1 MNMKR
6 IIILLLIISC
16 SVISSQAESA
26 TDQQKR
32 PERVIAILNDIISYY
47 GHHLGQSF
55 AINRDPNTGII
66 ESSEKIVTFSCEKYD
81 ASYKNTIDDI
91 AESYMA
97 DEPLCYQIMHMVPGN
112 PQPFN
117 LKMVTKTMSKNI
129 LLRTKTEQEMW
140 LMCTK
145 NPDNPQLR
153 DVYAITWEEGDFD
166 EVKGTV
172 YMITSLRPDI
182 YEKSIEGNSR
192 IFKIEGRVD
201 ANITDSLYNVYIAD
215 TRDALYALGDDDYV
229 ACVPVVNK
237 RFEFQTE
244 LDHPCVGR
252 LRCIF
257 PDGSLCSAW
266 IDLDFV
272 PGETYRI
279 TVHDGWYD
287 EDRGYEQ
294 RVEARFGKSL
304 IRPRNTATP
313 HSEQLP
319 DPLIFDPQNGPDQ
332 TMEEWLKTVPS
343 QQMARIEMRA
353 GILETYM
360 ETLERIY
367 ETSGKMIDMLYG
379 EPGLNLDKEY
389 EQIIRLNTKI
399 DAGLQDLIREEKAA
413 GMPVSG
419 FVEEY
424 KHLVGQCTEQN
435 KALIKMQAAAPG
447 KKAKKAQ
454 KHVQSLMEKYMK
466 EMAAT
471 MEKMAIET
479 DK

>member
-1 MNMKR
+1 MKR

-26 TDQQKR
+26 PTDQQKR
-32 PERVIAILNDIISYY
+32 PERVIATLNDIISHF

-66 ESSEKIVTFSCEKYD
+66 ESSEKIVTFSCQKDD
-81 ASYKNTIDDI
+81 ASFMEIP
-91 AESYMA
+91 ESFMA

-117 LKMVTKTMSKNI
+117 LKMVTKSMSKNI
-129 LLRTKTEQEMW
+129 FLRTKTEQEMW

-166 EVKGTV
+166 DVEGTI

-182 YEKSIEGNSR
+182 YEKNIESDSR
-192 IFKIEGRVD
+192 TFKIEGRVD
-201 ANITDSLYNVYIAD
+201 ANITDSLYNIYIAD

-279 TVHDGWYD
+279 TVHDGYYD

-304 IRPRNTATP
+304 IRPRNAATP
-313 HSEQLP
+313 RSEPLP
-319 DPLIFDPQNGPDQ
+319 DPLIYDPLKGPDQ
-332 TMEEWLKTVPS
+332 TMEEWLKTVPA
-343 QQMARIEMRA
+343 QQMTRIERKA
-353 GILETYM
+353 GILETDM
-360 ETLERIY
+360 DELEGLYVVAGR
-367 ETSGKMIDMLYG
+367 MIDLSHAG
-379 EPGLNLDKEY
+379 GPRLDLDESF

-399 DAGLQDLIREEKAA
+399 DAGLQDLIWEEKAA

-419 FVEEY
+419 FVDEY
-424 KHLVGQCTEQN
+424 KHMVGKYTEQN
-435 KALIKMQAAAPG
+435 NALIAMQAVAPG
-447 KKAKKAQ
+447 SKKAKKAR
-454 KHVQSLMEKYMK
+454 KLVQDLMEKYMK
-466 EMAAT
+466 EMAA
-471 MEKMAIET
+471 KMVEMDIET
-479 DK
+479 DKK